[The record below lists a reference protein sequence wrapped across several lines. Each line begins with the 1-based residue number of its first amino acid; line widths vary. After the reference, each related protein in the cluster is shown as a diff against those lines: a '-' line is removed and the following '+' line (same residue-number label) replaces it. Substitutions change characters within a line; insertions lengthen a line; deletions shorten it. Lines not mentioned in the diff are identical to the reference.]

1 MQVAALLALQ
11 DEHRTE
17 EDNPALGSC
26 FKSVV
31 SVLKRA
37 RQLDLQA
44 EALDEEF
51 RQKEEDLADTIMSS
65 VEGSADLQ
73 AYITETT
80 ALRKQQQHLVS
91 FHNIKCKTVWG
102 FAGRNLSL
110 KYYLQYSLKKNFISR
125 CHTNLFLGR
134 LRLSLH
140 LHHTLPKK

>member
-1 MQVAALLALQ
+1 MGLYLKHFNSFEGACHDLHMQVAALLALQ

-91 FHNIKCKTVWG
+91 FHNIKCKTV
-102 FAGRNLSL
+102 
-110 KYYLQYSLKKNFISR
+110 
-125 CHTNLFLGR
+125 
-134 LRLSLH
+134 
-140 LHHTLPKK
+140 